1 MQVITLEEEAFYVLL
16 NKVIA
21 EVKKQYSQQALS
33 KWIDGEEAM
42 NLLKISSKTTLQKL
56 RDTGSIRFS
65 QSEEMKKVILY
76 DRDSITAYIEKH
88 AKNTF

>member
-1 MQVITLEEEAFYVLL
+1 MNVISIDEEAFYALL

-21 EVKKQYSQQALS
+21 EVKKTHGEKALS
-33 KWIDGEEAM
+33 KWVDGTEAM
-42 NLLKISSKTTLQKL
+42 NILKITSKTTLQKL
-56 RDTGSIRFS
+56 RDTGAIRFS
-65 QSEEMKKVILY
+65 QPMTKVLLY